1 MVVVII
7 HVTVGEIPTIPT
19 VHSKSICF
27 EQGELKLCG
36 STCCHSF
43 RVEIKELNV
52 SAPETD

>member
-1 MVVVII
+1 MWN
-7 HVTVGEIPTIPT
+7 VTVGEIPTIPT
-19 VHSKSICF
+19 VHSKSIWF

-43 RVEIKELNV
+43 GVEILKKINV